1 MMKNIEYRGYEAN
14 VKYNEKKNCYTAKV
28 PGVTG
33 LYVFAK
39 GNTEEELEKNFK
51 KAVDENIHYS
61 EVIVKETGYTI
72 AA

>member
-1 MMKNIEYRGYEAN
+1 MKNIEYRGYEAN

-28 PGVTG
+28 SGFTG

-39 GNTEEELEKNFK
+39 GSTEEELEQNFR
-51 KAVDENIHYS
+51 KAVDEYLHYM
-61 EVIVKETGYTI
+61 EIMTAGYKI

>member
-1 MMKNIEYRGYEAN
+1 MMNIENRGYEAN

-39 GNTEEELEKNFK
+39 GNTEEDLEQNFK
-51 KAVDENIHYS
+51 KAVEEAIRESKD
-61 EVIVKETGYTI
+61 IVKKMGYI
-72 AA
+72 LAA